1 MQHDA
6 RFLLRDYV
14 GGRVA
19 LLLEVPFG
27 PIMHGLVSLSS
38 SSSYLFTIPELNT
51 NTEIKQ
57 RKEVKA
63 WKATREATAH

>member
-6 RFLLRDYV
+6 RFSLRDYV